1 MDVSESERLPD
12 ELQCQ
17 GKGRSML
24 KWQNLFLRCLMGSFK
39 LNGSWLKKANI
50 YVRNLLDCTYTNNH
64 RNKNTKAGKRC
75 YFKTI
80 SHFLL
85 CSFHEGCLIRMQGCS
100 LPSGVCFDQTALLMH
115 FCPQEECIQHSLWT
129 ANRIFFPSSHFFLV
143 PVFSHLHYQ
152 FGNSLL

>member
-1 MDVSESERLPD
+1 
-12 ELQCQ
+12 
-17 GKGRSML
+17 
-24 KWQNLFLRCLMGSFK
+24 MGSFK

-115 FCPQEECIQHSLWT
+115 FCPQEECIQHSL
-129 ANRIFFPSSHFFLV
+129 
-143 PVFSHLHYQ
+143 
-152 FGNSLL
+152 